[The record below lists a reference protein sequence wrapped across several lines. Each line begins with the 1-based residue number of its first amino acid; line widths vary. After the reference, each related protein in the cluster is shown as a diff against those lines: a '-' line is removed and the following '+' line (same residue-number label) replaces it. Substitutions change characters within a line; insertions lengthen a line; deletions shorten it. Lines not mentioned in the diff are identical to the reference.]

1 MSQASLPATSVD
13 LGQLERTITQLQQ
26 LQQFIESHCLGSMP
40 AVHDALG
47 AASNIDTSAMDYKF
61 TRDATVFG
69 GFYSA
74 YGIQARNDGVYR
86 AVEDS
91 LKQMVQTLDQA
102 IQNTR
107 TIIEN
112 YRAAEE
118 RNVAMGED
126 IERALLG
133 QTTITPG
140 SI

>member
-1 MSQASLPATSVD
+1 MSQALPETIVD
-13 LGQLERTITQLQQ
+13 LGLLEQTVNRLQQ

-40 AVHDALG
+40 GVHEALG
-47 AASNIDTSAMDYKF
+47 AVSNIDTSGMDYQF

-91 LKQMVQTLDQA
+91 LKELVTHLTQA
-102 IQNTR
+102 IENTR

-112 YRAAEE
+112 YRITEE
-118 RNVAMGED
+118 RNVEMGAD
-126 IERALLG
+126 IQRALLG
-133 QTTITPG
+133 QTTIPP
-140 SI
+140 SNA